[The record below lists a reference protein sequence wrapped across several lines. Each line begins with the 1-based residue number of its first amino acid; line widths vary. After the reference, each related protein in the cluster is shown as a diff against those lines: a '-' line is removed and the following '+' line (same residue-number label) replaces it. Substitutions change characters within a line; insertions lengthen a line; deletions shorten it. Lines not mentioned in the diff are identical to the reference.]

1 MNEIN
6 AIAHKV
12 LQEAMRLKTP
22 LLSFVAVVALLIYFP
37 FSLRG
42 DGTALGQS
50 KLILLYSTMLLFTLL
65 SIQTV
70 YLGILSFT
78 QEIKHKQFFL
88 VDAKPVARWKFLL
101 GKLWGLAVLN
111 FILLLILGTI
121 IYVSIYLF
129 GYMNTSDKQQ
139 RQFENQFF
147 TASDYIK
154 PYFPEEAF
162 EKDVDNR
169 YRRLAAENNLQEGLG
184 EQQIKEQI
192 RGRLRQSLQHVPPGQ
207 GKIFIFTD
215 FPDWLRKSKQQIRIR
230 YKIYSPN
237 SMYGFRIKTNWIIGS
252 YTKYSFSS
260 ETKVGEF
267 AEISAPS
274 DAIDPQGN
282 LQISYVNK
290 HQQAGSVF
298 FPIEDG
304 IEALYP
310 QSIFLVNYAKF
321 LLLMFFVLNFLA
333 ALSLFFATFLSFP
346 VATLSTFF
354 VFILGILMDFLRQLS
369 VRGANLIA
377 EERDSFLSF
386 LYQKY
391 YNLLDILV
399 PNFSD
404 FLAFDHIT
412 TGRYIDWIIMSQ
424 GFVFLILI
432 DCGLLFA
439 FGSYIFFR
447 REVAKPLL

>member
-6 AIAHKV
+6 AIARKL

-22 LLSFVAVVALLIYFP
+22 LLSITTVIALLIYFP

-50 KLILLYSTMLLFTLL
+50 KLILLYSTMLLFALL

-88 VDAKPVARWKFLL
+88 IDAKPIARWKFFA
-101 GKLWGLAVLN
+101 GKLWGLAILN
-111 FILLLILGTI
+111 FTLLIILGTI
-121 IYVSIYLF
+121 IYISIYLF
-129 GYMNTSDKQQ
+129 GYMKTNPDQQ
-139 RQFENQFF
+139 KKFNNHFF
-147 TASDYIK
+147 TASNYVT
-154 PYFPEEAF
+154 PYFPQDAF
-162 EKDVDNR
+162 EKDVENR
-169 YRRLAAENNLQEGLG
+169 FQRMIAENNIQEGLS
-184 EQQIKEQI
+184 QQQM
-192 RGRLRQSLQHVPPGQ
+192 RQQLHQRLRLSLQHVHPGQ

-215 FPDWLRKSKQQIRIR
+215 FPSWLRKSQQEIRIR

-237 SMYGFRIKTNWIIGS
+237 AMYGFRIKTNWIIGS
-252 YTKYSFSS
+252 YTKYSLST
-260 ETKVGEF
+260 EVKVGEF
-267 AEISAPS
+267 AEISAPA
-274 DAIDPQGN
+274 DAIDPDGN
-282 LQISYVNK
+282 LQVSYVNN
-290 HQQAGSVF
+290 HQEAGSVF

-310 QSIFLVNYAKF
+310 QSTFIVNYAKF
-321 LLLMFFVLNFLA
+321 LLLMFFVLKFLA
-333 ALSLFFATFLSFP
+333 TLSLFFATFLSFP

-386 LYQKY
+386 LYDKY
-391 YNLLDILV
+391 YTLLDILV

-412 TGRYIDWIIMSQ
+412 TGRYIDWVIMSQ
-424 GFVFLILI
+424 GFVFLIVI